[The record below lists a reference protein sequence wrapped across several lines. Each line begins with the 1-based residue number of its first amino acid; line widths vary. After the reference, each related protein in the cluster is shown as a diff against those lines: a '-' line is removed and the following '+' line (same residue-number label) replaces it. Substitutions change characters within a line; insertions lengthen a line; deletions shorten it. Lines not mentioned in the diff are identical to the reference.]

1 MEVPIQLQQITSS
14 TLMSSA
20 VAYLCHFKGSM
31 EVFHWVNSI
40 HLYFR
45 PYTLDQGV
53 GNLADA
59 RHAILDNRS
68 NEKTA
73 VKPCDLQTQLTPN

>member
-1 MEVPIQLQQITSS
+1 MLTHEDSKRLHMEVPIQLQQITSS

-45 PYTLDQGV
+45 PYKLYF
-53 GNLADA
+53 
-59 RHAILDNRS
+59 RS
-68 NEKTA
+68 GGWESYR
-73 VKPCDLQTQLTPN
+73 CQTFTI